1 MIQRFT
7 SPEVPSSLLLYD
19 TLLPRMNLPY
29 DEKQK
34 REQLFKGFIGE
45 MLLKKKLPSGN
56 SEKVISLFN
65 LLLEAKGAEFQI
77 DSLLICSDT
86 IYLLEVKNYTGDYYV
101 HHDKIFSMRTKEE
114 IYDPFLQLER
124 STYFFKSLLSSL
136 KISIDVQPYV
146 VFIND
151 QFTLYQ
157 APTHFSMIL
166 PTQVKRFFQK
176 LYANATPVSSQHSEI
191 ANLICNQN
199 KSQSDNERLPLYDYN
214 NLKKGL
220 FCPECMI
227 ELIRKNHLYVICP
240 NCQTELTVEEIV
252 LRSIAEFHLLFPGE
266 EITPSTIEKWCGKFV
281 SSQGI
286 SKILRK
292 HFDHS
297 NRGKNSNYSFPKNNS
312 HLHVLKRGKYDEV
325 LQGL

>member
-227 ELIRKNHLYVICP
+227 ELKRKNHLYVICP
-240 NCQTELTVEEIV
+240 IVKLNSLLKRLFYDQLRNSTFCFLGRKLHQVLSKNGVEN
-252 LRSIAEFHLLFPGE
+252 LFQVRGLAKFSE
-266 EITPSTIEKWCGKFV
+266 NISTILIEVKTPTAV
-281 SSQGI
+281 
-286 SKILRK
+286 
-292 HFDHS
+292 
-297 NRGKNSNYSFPKNNS
+297 FPKTI
-312 HLHVLKRGKYDEV
+312 VIYMC
-325 LQGL
+325 